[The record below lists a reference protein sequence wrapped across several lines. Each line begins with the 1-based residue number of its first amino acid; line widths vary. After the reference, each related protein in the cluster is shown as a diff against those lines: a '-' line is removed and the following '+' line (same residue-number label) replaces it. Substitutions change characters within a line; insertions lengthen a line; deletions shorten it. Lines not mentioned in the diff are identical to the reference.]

1 MKSMAKK
8 YEFKPDKPRS
18 GLLSK
23 LFLTQ
28 SQRKILLKWTLYA
41 LVLLGLSVLQDVLL
55 CNVRL
60 FGATTELVPCGIFLI
75 CLAEGSERGSIFTLV
90 AACLYLFSGTAAGY
104 YCIVFIPVYGLVV
117 TCLRQAFLQKSMAC
131 TMLCVSVAMVFYE
144 LSVFFMGLFLSMT
157 TFGRIGGFLLTAL
170 MTLVFAPIIYPIIRS
185 ISNIGGE
192 AWKE

>member
-1 MKSMAKK
+1 MAKK